1 MTNTNT
7 TKVVKVTKAQY
18 FGMVRNIVESAE
30 TANKADILAF
40 IDHEVELL
48 QKKSNKSGN
57 TKTQQ
62 ANEAILDT
70 IKTVLAETDKPVTI
84 SELMTDDR
92 LKTYVEGTET
102 KTMTNQKLSA
112 LVKKLCA
119 TNEVVRTED
128 KKKAFF
134 SLA

>member
-1 MTNTNT
+1 MANSNT

-70 IKTVLAETDKPVTI
+70 IKAVLAETDKPVTI

-92 LKTYVEGTET
+92 LKTYVEGIET

>member
-1 MTNTNT
+1 MTNST
-7 TKVVKVTKAQY
+7 VKVTKKDY
-18 FGMVRNIVESAE
+18 FNMVAKIVEASD

-40 IDHEVELL
+40 INHELELL

-57 TKTQQ
+57 TKTQV
-62 ANEAILDT
+62 ANEKIYVT
-70 IKTVLAETDKPVTI
+70 IKEVLADLNKAVTI
-84 SELMTDDR
+84 SELMVDTR
-92 LKTYVEGTET
+92 LQAYVEGDET

-112 LVKKLCA
+112 LVAKLVK
-119 TNEVVRTED
+119 TGEVVRTED

>member
-62 ANEAILDT
+62 ANEAILNT
-70 IKTVLAETDKPVTI
+70 IKAVLAETDKPVTI

-92 LKTYVEGTET
+92 LKTYAEGTET

>member
-1 MTNTNT
+1 MTNST
-7 TKVVKVTKAQY
+7 VKVTKKDY
-18 FGMVRNIVESAE
+18 FNMVAKIVEASD

-40 IDHEVELL
+40 INHELELL

-57 TKTQQ
+57 TKTQV
-62 ANEAILDT
+62 ANEKIYVT
-70 IKTVLAETDKPVTI
+70 IKEVLADLNKAVTI
-84 SELMTDDR
+84 SELMVDTR
-92 LKTYVEGTET
+92 LQTYVEGDET

-112 LVKKLCA
+112 LVAKLVK
-119 TNEVVRTED
+119 TGEVVRTED

>member
-1 MTNTNT
+1 MTNST
-7 TKVVKVTKAQY
+7 VKVTKRDY
-18 FGMVRNIVESAE
+18 FNMVAKIVEASD

-40 IDHEVELL
+40 INHELELL

-57 TKTQQ
+57 TKTQV
-62 ANEAILDT
+62 ANEKIYVT
-70 IKTVLAETDKPVTI
+70 IKEVLADLNKTVTI
-84 SELMTDDR
+84 SELMVDTR
-92 LKTYVEGTET
+92 LQTYVEGDET

-112 LVKKLCA
+112 LVAKLVK
-119 TNEVVRTED
+119 TGEVVRTED